1 MREKTMTADDSRWQ
15 SPNVVAPRILFALL
29 IVLVLAGRAVAAE
42 PRPAS
47 VQACAD
53 CKRTDDQHW
62 LINTRCLG
70 CPAEELTTAPR
81 FSVWRYAKPEG
92 WSKSNVADF
101 LKAQSPRRRVCVY
114 LHGARTRHDE
124 AVQCGFRV
132 QRVLTKTAPA
142 DEPLTFVTWSW
153 PTSPAGRPLRDLRC
167 WATRSDVEAC
177 YLAWL
182 LSRLDEHT
190 PVSLIGFSYGARAST
205 GAMHLLAGGKLMGR
219 WLPQQKDW
227 QRRAVRAV
235 LWSPAVNNDWLLPRR
250 PNGRAVECL
259 DRMVIL
265 YNPADRVM
273 RHYHWVAPSVRFGGM
288 GFSGLAS
295 PRLLGAVRKRIEQH
309 NVSGRLGRAHSF
321 FSHINSPWIV
331 RKTREVVWGGE
342 GVESGE

>member
-15 SPNVVAPRILFALL
+15 SPSVAASRISFALL
-29 IVLVLAGRAVAAE
+29 TVLVLAGRAVAAE
-42 PRPAS
+42 ARPAS
-47 VQACAD
+47 AQPCAG
-53 CKRTDDQHW
+53 CKRSVERSPRTDDQHW

-70 CPAEELTTAPR
+70 CPAKELTAAPK
-81 FSVWRYAKPEG
+81 FGVWRYAKPDG
-92 WSKSNVADF
+92 WSRSNVSAF
-101 LKAQSPRRRVCVY
+101 LIAQSPRRRICVY

-132 QRVLTKTAPA
+132 QRALTKTAPA

-167 WATRSDVEAC
+167 WATRSDVDAC

-182 LSRLDEHT
+182 LSRLDAHAQVT
-190 PVSLIGFSYGARAST
+190 LVGFSYGARAST

-219 WLPQQKDW
+219 WLPQQKDR
-227 QRRAVRAV
+227 QRRAIRAV
-235 LWSPAVNNDWLLPRR
+235 LWTPAVNNDWLLPRR

-265 YNPADRVM
+265 YNPCDRAM

-295 PRLLGAVRKRIEQH
+295 PRRLGAAGKRIEQY
-309 NVSGRLGRAHSF
+309 NVSCRLGRVHSF
-321 FSHINSPWIV
+321 FSHVNSPWTV
-331 RKTREVVWGGE
+331 SKTREVVWGE
-342 GVESGE
+342 